1 MKISIYKKTH
11 FGHFPYFLYFFKI
24 KNLPVTFFQENSLN
38 LEIMINAFFT
48 IPDIMIFR

>member
-24 KNLPVTFFQENSLN
+24 KNLPVTFFHVNSLN
-38 LEIMINAFFT
+38 LEKMINAFFILT
-48 IPDIMIFR
+48 DIMAFR